1 MRNWITLGLGF
12 LVSTGLVAQEPVA
25 ITPRVKPGAT
35 SAPTA
40 IDRRANIRI
49 DTTLVLVPVTDPM
62 QRFVTGLDRENFK
75 VFEDKTEQEITQ
87 FSSEDAPM
95 SVGLVFDTS

>member
-49 DTTLVLVPVTDPM
+49 DTTLVLVPVAVTDPM
-62 QRFVTGLDRENFK
+62 QRFVTGLDRDNFK
-75 VFEDKTEQEITQ
+75 VFEDKTEREITQ

-95 SVGLVFDTS
+95 SVGLV